1 MIGKVK
7 KWFGIEGLK
16 IAVELEDKYSRYDQK
31 VRGLIILQA
40 KEEEVVESIRI
51 KLIEKYSRG
60 RGKNRLI
67 DEYTMADEL
76 FTKTYQ
82 VEANS
87 DFEIP
92 FEISYQEMV
101 SNMDEIE
108 RKNFL
113 FKGVIALAKFARNA
127 NSIYRVEIEAKV
139 SGTKFSPFV
148 SQEIQF
154 V

>member
-16 IAVELEDKYSRYDQK
+16 IAVELEESYDREDQK
-31 VRGLIILQA
+31 VHGLIILQA
-40 KEEEVVESIRI
+40 KEVETVESIRI
-51 KLIEKYSRG
+51 KLVEKYSRG
-60 RGKNRLI
+60 RGKSRLI

-76 FTKTYQ
+76 FTTTYE

-92 FEISYQEMV
+92 FEINYQEMV

-113 FKGVIALAKFARNA
+113 FKGIISLAKFARKA
-127 NSIYRVEIEAKV
+127 SSIYRIEIEAKV
-139 SGTKFSPFV
+139 KGTKFSPFV
-148 SQEIQF
+148 SQEIILS
-154 V
+154 